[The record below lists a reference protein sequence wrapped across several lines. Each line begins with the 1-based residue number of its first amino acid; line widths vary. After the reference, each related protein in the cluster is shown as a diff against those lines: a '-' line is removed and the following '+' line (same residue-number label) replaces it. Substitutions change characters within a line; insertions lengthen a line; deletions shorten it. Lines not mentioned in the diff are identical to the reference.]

1 MPAKV
6 QHGGR
11 FRRVVRHAAA
21 LVTILA
27 ATLAAQRVGV
37 VRGRVTL
44 LDKGNRP
51 AEDVGQAVVWLEGG
65 GNPRAPVQA
74 EITTAD
80 KAFTPHVLVV
90 PVGSTVSFP
99 NHDPF
104 NHNVFSLSEEQPFD
118 LGLYGR
124 GETRS
129 VRVTRPGIIRVY
141 CNVHAQMSALVV
153 VPDGPYVAQPG
164 GDGSFSLGQGGARP
178 LRAARVARAGAR
190 GHPAAERAGQRG
202 RGPRPHA
209 GRQRLPLQTPPQQVR
224 PALPPAGAEI
234 LRMPLGTKIFA
245 GAALVVVAALGTAL
259 LVTRT
264 RTEAAAEVAS
274 ARALRATRS
283 AISDA
288 LVSRSRSLR
297 ELTAALVQVPAYVSR
312 IGESLRTDDRANLLD
327 QADELRAQTGA
338 DWVLIV
344 DAAGVLKAWTAQ
356 RGAADEDFSGG
367 ALIGRALEG
376 RTTEGLWIESTPQR
390 DELYQAVGVPVA
402 DPAGGARYGV
412 VVAALRIDSTFAAQL
427 KRHTDSEILFFSRD
441 TAGVPGVAVST
452 VAGSGLREAV
462 RRLRVEAT
470 PATAPRP
477 GSGSTLAGRNTRA

>member
-129 VRVTRPGIIRVY
+129 VRVTRPGIIRVF

-164 GDGSFSLGQGGARP
+164 GDGRFSLGKVVPGRYVLHAW
-178 LRAARVARAGAR
+178 
-190 GHPAAERAGQRG
+190 HERAPEVSQ
-202 RGPRPHA
+202 
-209 GRQRLPLQTPPQQVR
+209 PLN
-224 PALPPAGAEI
+224 
-234 LRMPLGTKIFA
+234 
-245 GAALVVVAALGTAL
+245 
-259 LVTRT
+259 
-264 RTEAAAEVAS
+264 
-274 ARALRATRS
+274 
-283 AISDA
+283 
-288 LVSRSRSLR
+288 
-297 ELTAALVQVPAYVSR
+297 VPASGVEALALTLDASGYRFKPHLNKFGQPYSR
-312 IGESLRTDDRANLLD
+312 
-327 QADELRAQTGA
+327 
-338 DWVLIV
+338 
-344 DAAGVLKAWTAQ
+344 
-356 RGAADEDFSGG
+356 
-367 ALIGRALEG
+367 
-376 RTTEGLWIESTPQR
+376 
-390 DELYQAVGVPVA
+390 
-402 DPAGGARYGV
+402 GGARY
-412 VVAALRIDSTFAAQL
+412 
-427 KRHTDSEILFFSRD
+427 
-441 TAGVPGVAVST
+441 
-452 VAGSGLREAV
+452 
-462 RRLRVEAT
+462 
-470 PATAPRP
+470 
-477 GSGSTLAGRNTRA
+477 